1 MKGNPSQIAA
11 QMQLSDLEKESL
23 DFGDKHVKNKFATF
37 MVIYLAFTVILLVCC
52 VSILKRL
59 FGRERPTRVASK
71 YRLCNMRK
79 LEHHKSFPSGDATA
93 ASFFL
98 AIYVYVWGL
107 NAWCMIF
114 FTIFVSLGRVYVF
127 CHWIGDT
134 IAGSFLGTALA
145 YFLYSKA
152 HFG

>member
-1 MKGNPSQIAA
+1 
-11 QMQLSDLEKESL
+11 
-23 DFGDKHVKNKFATF
+23 
-37 MVIYLAFTVILLVCC
+37 
-52 VSILKRL
+52 
-59 FGRERPTRVASK
+59 
-71 YRLCNMRK
+71 MRK

-98 AIYVYVWGL
+98 AIYVYVFGL
-107 NAWCMIF
+107 NVWCMIF

-152 HFG
+152 HFGFFSKPLFIVFAKATNLDIDFE